1 MRTQKFQGIIQVPY
15 EQAVKSI
22 QTGDL
27 LFCSGTYLIS
37 EFIKKESDSF
47 ISHVA
52 FLFEWHGRILVFESV
67 ENTGVRII
75 PLLHYV
81 TNYENTG
88 KKYKGALYAA
98 RHETLIDSSFDRS
111 ILQNMIGK
119 AIDSLN
125 QNYDLVE
132 LIRILTRI
140 KLGIG
145 RHKENEEYICSEFV
159 DQCFGQIGI
168 RFPRTEAGFIYPEH
182 IAADPHVYPM
192 FEIVP

>member
-1 MRTQKFQGIIQVPY
+1 MGIKKFQGIIQVPY
-15 EQAVKSI
+15 EQAVESI

-37 EFIKKESDSF
+37 EFIKKTSDSF
-47 ISHVA
+47 VSHVA

-67 ENTGVRII
+67 EDAGVRII

-125 QNYDLVE
+125 RNYDQAE

>member
-1 MRTQKFQGIIQVPY
+1 MGIKKFQGIIQVPY
-15 EQAVKSI
+15 EQAVESI
-22 QTGDL
+22 RTGDL

-37 EFIKKESDSF
+37 EFIKKTSDSF
-47 ISHVA
+47 VSHVA

-67 ENTGVRII
+67 EDAGVRII

-125 QNYDLVE
+125 RNYDQAE